1 MICQPAPPPRPQPTN
16 ATDQKGPTM
25 PPTTTPPMPDLTAR
39 REPGRPAMRSDTNFA
54 EAPQNDAKTSQFDG
68 YFASKTA
75 FRLRQVEEDAPSQL
89 ALFRRVLTHKTG
101 SRRDAIKAF
110 CLECV
115 WMDKKAIRECT
126 ATACPLWHFRPYQG
140 RADTRKG
147 VEQRHT
153 CCGTEAPIKALE
165 ASRANTRLTTKKG

>member
-1 MICQPAPPPRPQPTN
+1 MICQPAPPPRPVPTT
-16 ATDQKGPTM
+16 APDQKGPPM
-25 PPTTTPPMPDLTAR
+25 PPTATPPTPDLADPQ
-39 REPGRPAMRSDTNFA
+39 EPGHPATHSTTKFD
-54 EAPQNDAKTSQFDG
+54 ESPENDAKTNEFCG

-115 WMDKKAIRECT
+115 WMDKKAIRACT
-126 ATACPLWHFRPYQG
+126 AVACPLWHVRPFQKRPDG
-140 RADTRKG
+140 CPG
-147 VEQRHT
+147 
-153 CCGTEAPIKALE
+153 
-165 ASRANTRLTTKKG
+165 